1 MFWALAIH
9 AQLYVGPYVS
19 VSLIFVM
26 TVREGVRGLFQ
37 APPPPPPAISLPGL
51 PKARRN

>member
-37 APPPPPPAISLPGL
+37 APPGHLLPGFTQSKKEL
-51 PKARRN
+51 IV